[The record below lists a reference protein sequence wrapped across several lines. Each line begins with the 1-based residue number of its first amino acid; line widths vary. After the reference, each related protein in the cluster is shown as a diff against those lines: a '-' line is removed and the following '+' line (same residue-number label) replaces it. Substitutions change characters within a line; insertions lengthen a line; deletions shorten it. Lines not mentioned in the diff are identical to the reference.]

1 MLENSKVLENLEN
14 FRKFW
19 KILEIL
25 EIFLK
30 ILENFRKHLENIFEQ
45 SETKR
50 IPLKIKKFTLEVKDP
65 LNGKRQTNKNWFQ
78 ESASLRG
85 RLKMFEWTIFSPFF
99 PNLKKLEDGD
109 SKPPNRKVLSS

>member
-1 MLENSKVLENLEN
+1 MLENLKVLENLEN

-25 EIFLK
+25 ENF
-30 ILENFRKHLENIFEQ
+30 LENFRKHLENIFEQ

-65 LNGKRQTNKNWFQ
+65 LNGKRQTNKNWLL
-78 ESASLRG
+78 ESASLCG
-85 RLKMFEWTIFSPFF
+85 RLKKGT
-99 PNLKKLEDGD
+99 NG
-109 SKPPNRKVLSS
+109 KVLEAEAIGRG

>member
-1 MLENSKVLENLEN
+1 M
-14 FRKFW
+14 
-19 KILEIL
+19 
-25 EIFLK
+25 K

-85 RLKMFEWTIFSPFF
+85 RLKIHVLFVLEI
-99 PNLKKLEDGD
+99 LKIESFLATLRVSEYQDLKTF
-109 SKPPNRKVLSS
+109 NF